1 MTDFLIEGEWCR
13 NWTFAVVVKAKLSER
28 LQQNLDLNEKVNG
41 ILTSAKSLNTAN
53 ILFAMRDPLRR
64 QDVRREIRSTG
75 LAVVPFKALLYL
87 LNENF
92 FNENKHS
99 DFVQLITQIFAL
111 SCRHDF
117 AKLTSTEQCDSH
129 LNVKLLRVIRPK
141 KLESACIE
149 NKQDLNRTKWV
160 CL

>member
-1 MTDFLIEGEWCR
+1 M
-13 NWTFAVVVKAKLSER
+13 VVKAKLSER

-87 LNENF
+87 L
-92 FNENKHS
+92 
-99 DFVQLITQIFAL
+99 
-111 SCRHDF
+111 
-117 AKLTSTEQCDSH
+117 
-129 LNVKLLRVIRPK
+129 
-141 KLESACIE
+141 
-149 NKQDLNRTKWV
+149 
-160 CL
+160 

>member
-1 MTDFLIEGEWCR
+1 MQKLNLGCGSKSKAFREITAELRFKWKGEWNSCFCKIITEIQL
-13 NWTFAVVVKAKLSER
+13 TFYLQWEILYEGKMWDVK
-28 LQQNLDLNEKVNG
+28 LDLRG
-41 ILTSAKSLNTAN
+41 WQ
-53 ILFAMRDPLRR
+53 LFHLRHS
-64 QDVRREIRSTG
+64 STC
-75 LAVVPFKALLYL
+75 F
-87 LNENF
+87 ENF